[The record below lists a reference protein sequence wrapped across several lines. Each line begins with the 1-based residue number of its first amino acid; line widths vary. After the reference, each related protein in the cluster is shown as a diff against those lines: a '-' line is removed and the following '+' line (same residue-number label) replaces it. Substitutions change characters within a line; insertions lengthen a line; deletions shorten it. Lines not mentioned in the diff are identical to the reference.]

1 MDYCTGDPAY
11 VRRCL
16 WSKRYSIEDAR
27 GEGHA
32 AAPVKFLPRGRQQRE
47 GSGRPPDFAQNRPEI
62 VPQTGAKRSNFGVSG
77 GSRGRGGLGVVLG
90 ALGVSRGV
98 LEGFRV
104 SHGGFLRGSGGFSGS
119 SGAFQGFRVLRGCHR
134 GAPGGR

>member
-1 MDYCTGDPAY
+1 MPTCTTAPGIQ
-11 VRRCL
+11 RRCL
-16 WSKRYSIEDAR
+16 WSKRYFIEDAR
-27 GEGHA
+27 GEGHT

-62 VPQTGAKRSNFGVSG
+62 VPQTGAKRTNFGVSG
-77 GSRGRGGLGVVLG
+77 GSRGRGGLGLVLG

-119 SGAFQGFRVLRGCHR
+119 SGAFQGFRFLGGGHR